1 MLGLGGNL
9 TLSERRQRLQGG
21 HVHALLP
28 LAWRRP
34 SHERFLGLDPCRWLD
49 GRSAPQIAQLR
60 LGIGQFIVCLVGSE
74 LRLLAVPSGRLL
86 LLL

>member
-28 LAWRRP
+28 LA
-34 SHERFLGLDPCRWLD
+34 
-49 GRSAPQIAQLR
+49 
-60 LGIGQFIVCLVGSE
+60 
-74 LRLLAVPSGRLL
+74 
-86 LLL
+86 